1 MTAVTIRGLISTTR
15 LRAGDEVT
23 VEYTDSI
30 ADLERAGYVE
40 VLDRLKV
47 SATEAAAAMRELAGG
62 GSDNPEKPFQ
72 GDVTPTGE
80 DDPEKTEDPQPAP
93 KRSPRKRAPRK
104 LKTDG

>member
-40 VLDRLKV
+40 VLAEPEVMHGSPEQLDQIRNV
-47 SATEAAAAMRELAGG
+47 SLEKTSSTDKPAAAKK
-62 GSDNPEKPFQ
+62 S
-72 GDVTPTGE
+72 
-80 DDPEKTEDPQPAP
+80 
-93 KRSPRKRAPRK
+93 APRRRASRK
-104 LKTDG
+104 PKTDG